1 MYGVLFSSTL
11 STMSRQKYKLGHR
24 VMVNNNAAGLVAGLV
39 GLIGY
44 SGIVS
49 QDSQSIYYGDYI
61 VDVKLENGATVSLRL
76 LEKCIDGTNEGL
88 RNVELLQ
95 Q

>member
-1 MYGVLFSSTL
+1 
-11 STMSRQKYKLGHR
+11 
-24 VMVNNNAAGLVAGLV
+24 MVNNNAAGLVAGLV